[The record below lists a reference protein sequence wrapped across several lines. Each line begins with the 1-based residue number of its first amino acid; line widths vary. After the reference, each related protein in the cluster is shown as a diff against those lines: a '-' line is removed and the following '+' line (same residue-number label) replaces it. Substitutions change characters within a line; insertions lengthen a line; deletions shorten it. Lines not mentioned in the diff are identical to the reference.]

1 MAVSLL
7 NLEQIPYFGE
17 TLAVTTSVTWAL
29 SVILFKKSGET
40 VHPIALN
47 FFKNSM
53 AVFLFLPTIYIF
65 GGSLIRDVPNG
76 DYLLL
81 LFSGALGIGIADT
94 LFFKSLN
101 MLGAGLT
108 AIVDCLYSPFIVILS
123 FLWLGESMTIWQSL
137 GLLFII
143 SAVLTAISR
152 KGRGHL
158 TRSQLLWGLFYGAMA
173 MAVTAIGIV
182 MVKPLLDKSPLL
194 WVIEVRLIG
203 GLLILLLGLVVHPRR
218 VAIIKSLNVAGSW
231 KYTLSGSFLGAYL
244 SMIIWLG
251 GMKFTSAS
259 IAASLNQTNTIFIFI
274 FAAWLLKEPI
284 TRQRSLGIALGML
297 GSVIVIFG

>member
-1 MAVSLL
+1 M
-7 NLEQIPYFGE
+7 
-17 TLAVTTSVTWAL
+17 TTSVTWAL
-29 SVILFKKSGET
+29 SVIFFKKSGES

-53 AVFLFLPTIYIF
+53 AVLLFLPTLYIF

-108 AIVDCLYSPFIVILS
+108 AIVDCLYSPFIIILS
-123 FLWLGESMTIWQSL
+123 FFWLGESMTIWQTL

-158 TRSQLLWGLFYGAMA
+158 TRSQLLWGLLYGALA

-182 MVKPLLDKSPLL
+182 MVKPLLDRSPLL
-194 WVIEVRLIG
+194 WVIEIRLIG
-203 GLLILLLGLVVHPRR
+203 GMLMLMVGLLVHPRR
-218 VAIIKSLNVAGSW
+218 VAIIKSLNVPGSW

-274 FAAWLLKEPI
+274 FAAWILKEPI
-284 TRQRSLGIALGML
+284 TRQKSLGIALGVI